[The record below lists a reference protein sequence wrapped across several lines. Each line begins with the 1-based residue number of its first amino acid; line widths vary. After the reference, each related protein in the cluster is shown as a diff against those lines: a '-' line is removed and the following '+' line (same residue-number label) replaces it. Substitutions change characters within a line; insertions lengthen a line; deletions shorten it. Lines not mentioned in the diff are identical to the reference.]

1 MTHGTRRLGAAAM
14 ALLLAA
20 ASWPA
25 APALADPPPWA
36 PAHGWRAKHH
46 HHHHHHHDEDED
58 VRVIAPPTV
67 VMPYGL
73 ARGTCYRD
81 MIGAALGGAAGGL
94 VGSHI
99 GKSSGRTAATIGGVL
114 LGLFVGGSIGRAMDE
129 ADQACVGQVLEYV
142 PDHRTVVWQG
152 PNQQG
157 YWVTP
162 VRSYDAGGG
171 RYCREYRSQAVIAG
185 RPQSVYGT
193 ACRQPDGSWQIRN

>member
-1 MTHGTRRLGAAAM
+1 MQGKRRIGAVVVV
-14 ALLLAA
+14 ALFAA

-25 APALADPPPWA
+25 APAFADPPPWA

-46 HHHHHHHDEDED
+46 HDHDDD
-58 VRVIAPPTV
+58 DYRAAAPAV
-67 VMPYGL
+67 AMPYGL
-73 ARGTCYRD
+73 AQGTCYRD

-99 GKSSGRTAATIGGVL
+99 GKSSGRTVATIGGVL

-129 ADQACVGQVLEYV
+129 ADQGCVGAVLEHV

-162 VRSYDAGGG
+162 IRSYAAGNG

-185 RPQSVYGT
+185 RPHSVYGT
-193 ACRQPDGSWQIRN
+193 ACRQPDGSWQIQN